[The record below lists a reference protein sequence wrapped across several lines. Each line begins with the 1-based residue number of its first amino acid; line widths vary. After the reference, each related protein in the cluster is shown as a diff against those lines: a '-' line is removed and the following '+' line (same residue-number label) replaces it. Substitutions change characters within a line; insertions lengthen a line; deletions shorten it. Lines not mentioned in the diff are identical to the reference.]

1 MQSSRRF
8 SIGPSSGPQGLH
20 HCEIRRSTLGD
31 IKSVFIA
38 SAARTAIGDF
48 GGGLAKKSPAELG
61 VAVTTAA
68 LERAGV
74 APTDVQHVFL
84 SSEERRVGK
93 ECVSTC
99 RYRCSPSPSQ
109 TK

>member
-61 VAVTTAA
+61 VAVTKAA

-74 APTDVQHVFL
+74 APTDVQHVFMEIGRA
-84 SSEERRVGK
+84 SCRERV
-93 ECVSTC
+93 CQYV
-99 RYRCSPSPSQ
+99 
-109 TK
+109 